1 VDRGDGVD
9 IQSAVCSELGVK
21 LLGPEC
27 FDSPS
32 GEGAT
37 EEGPVGF
44 DEAEHSVDG
53 NGVVEVFADYRDLLV
68 DAVDEGGAV
77 AGPYEELLY
86 SGVGVLLRL

>member
-1 VDRGDGVD
+1 MG
-9 IQSAVCSELGVK
+9 QSASTPRVVK
-21 LLGPEC
+21 EP
-27 FDSPS
+27 P
-32 GEGAT
+32 T

-86 SGVGVLLRL
+86 SGGRSPPSTLS